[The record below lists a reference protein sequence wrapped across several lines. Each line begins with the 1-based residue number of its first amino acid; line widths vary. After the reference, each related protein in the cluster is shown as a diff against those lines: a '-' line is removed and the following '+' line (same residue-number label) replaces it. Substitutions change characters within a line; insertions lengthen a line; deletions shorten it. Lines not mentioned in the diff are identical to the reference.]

1 MKIFY
6 CISRMYNSGGMQ
18 RVCANKANYFSE
30 KFYYDIYI
38 ITTEG
43 KNRGSFY
50 KLNEKVKLIE
60 LDINYLEYR
69 KKISFLEYFFIILKR
84 KSI

>member
-6 CISRMYNSGGMQ
+6 CIPSMYNSGGVE

-30 KFYYDIYI
+30 KFNYDIQI

-43 KNRGSFY
+43 KNKGSFY
-50 KLNEKVKLIE
+50 ELNEKVKLLE
-60 LDINYLEYR
+60 LDINYWEHSE
-69 KKISFLEYFFIILKR
+69 KKIFF
-84 KSI
+84 